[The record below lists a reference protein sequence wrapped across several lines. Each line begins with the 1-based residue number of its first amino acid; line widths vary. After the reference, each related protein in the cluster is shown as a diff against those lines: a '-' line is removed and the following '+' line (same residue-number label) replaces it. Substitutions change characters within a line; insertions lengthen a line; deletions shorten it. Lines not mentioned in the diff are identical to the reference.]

1 MEQFLA
7 VALANGLII
16 AAAFSGM
23 ALITNDAV
31 LHVIQATGGIFLVH
45 IGIVFL
51 RSRTALDPA
60 EVHRAARTTWTC
72 NLGLGLASGLLNP
85 KNALFYVSL
94 ASAVTTASPAALVL
108 YGGWMFTLVLVW
120 DLFVAM
126 ALGFRRADRR
136 QRDEG

>member
-1 MEQFLA
+1 M
-7 VALANGLII
+7 
-16 AAAFSGM
+16 
-23 ALITNDAV
+23 
-31 LHVIQATGGIFLVH
+31 H

-51 RSRTALDPA
+51 RTRIALDPA
-60 EVHRAARTTWTC
+60 EVHRAAGTTWTH

-94 ASAVTTASPAALVL
+94 ASEVSAASPAVLVL

-126 ALGFRRADRR
+126 ALGSRRALARLSR
-136 QRDEG
+136 LLPWLMRSAGGFLVLFGIALLVSLLVEVVRLAG